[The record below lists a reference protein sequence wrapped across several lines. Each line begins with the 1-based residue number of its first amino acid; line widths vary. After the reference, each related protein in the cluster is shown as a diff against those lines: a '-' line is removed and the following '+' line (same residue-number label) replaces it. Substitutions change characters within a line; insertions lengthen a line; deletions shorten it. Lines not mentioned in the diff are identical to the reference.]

1 MKYICEFFSAS
12 DRTDGGIYRMAL
24 TDTLDFIEISK
35 INLPNVQWIELDGD
49 RLCAAYRDKQNGD
62 GYVEFSLDGKRLG
75 DIIRTRGENV
85 CQFSKYGNDVYFAN
99 YDDVSVSKS
108 RAKARGRHGRRLL
121 TLTNA
126 FFLRISGMC
135 LRATSG

>member
-85 CQFSKYGNDVYFAN
+85 CHFCKDGSDVLF
-99 YDDVSVSKS
+99 
-108 RAKARGRHGRRLL
+108 RE
-121 TLTNA
+121 
-126 FFLRISGMC
+126 LR
-135 LRATSG
+135 